1 MIQALVLMGLY
12 TFLPMVTFLSG
23 FNLKVLFS
31 GAVAIFTVKLWASMW
46 FIATWIDGHLINAMY
61 PGALSNIFVQEAMM
75 VAKGAVPPSYKR
87 MILNTLLV
95 MLFIGLPMLWSTMLT
110 WAGIRISDGI
120 DRLMSQYG
128 GNAANSGRSSIGA
141 VTGGAKFGKR

>member
-1 MIQALVLMGLY
+1 M
-12 TFLPMVTFLSG
+12 TFLSG

-87 MILNTLLV
+87 MVLNTLLV
-95 MLFIGLPMLWSTMLT
+95 MLFIGLPMLWSSMMAWIGLNVSH
-110 WAGIRISDGI
+110 GVDG
-120 DRLMSQYG
+120 LM
-128 GNAANSGRSSIGA
+128 NKN
-141 VTGGAKFGKR
+141 